1 MYHQLYAYPQN
12 ILTDVLRKMAK
23 FRCHYFII
31 YSLVYTESDV
41 SNEEKN
47 TCVSNVMAKIIA
59 LAGMSYYS
67 HSAECNV

>member
-1 MYHQLYAYPQN
+1 
-12 ILTDVLRKMAK
+12 MAK
-23 FRCHYFII
+23 FRCHYSII
-31 YSLVYTESDV
+31 YSLYTEGDV
-41 SNEEKN
+41 SNIEDEEKN